1 MKRTLLVLFL
11 CLAVIAFFGCKKEEK
26 KDEKT
31 KETTEVKKPSDEDQ
45 VKEVANKYFDAMK
58 KNDMTAFKTLLDDKS
73 LKEFTPE
80 AEKGMTESLK
90 LFEKLDFTIKNV
102 AVTGDT
108 AKVDFTVTMTMQ
120 GKEESTDDFL
130 SLAKVND
137 VWKLTAEETPKETTP
152 QNK

>member
-26 KDEKT
+26 KEEKT
-31 KETTEVKKPSDEDQ
+31 KETTEVKKPSTEDQ
-45 VKEVANKYFDAMK
+45 VKEVANKYFEAMK
-58 KNDMTAFKTLLDDKS
+58 KNDMTAFKALLDEKS
-73 LKEFTPE
+73 LKEFNAE

-90 LFEKLDFTIKNV
+90 IFEKLDFSIKNV

-108 AKVDFTVTMTMQ
+108 AKVDFTVKMTMQ

-130 SLAKVND
+130 SLVKVND
-137 VWKLTAEETPKETTP
+137 VWKLTSEETPK
-152 QNK
+152 